1 MEDRDLEKR
10 VWERVAAREGAPREG
25 APREDMEEL
34 LRQAWEL
41 GEEYRAL
48 ARLMG
53 DRGELAG
60 IRREQQEIA
69 RILAGI
75 RALQQ
80 GGGSEKQKRLRR
92 CYHRSRRAMTDYA
105 SRMAAAEVG
114 LAYQYLSELERRHC
128 IEVLKML
135 GSEK

>member
-10 VWERVAAREGAPREG
+10 VWERVAAREG

-53 DRGELAG
+53 DRGELAR

-105 SRMAAAEVG
+105 ARMAAAEVG
-114 LAYQYLSELERRHC
+114 LAYQYLSELERQHC

>member
-10 VWERVAAREGAPREG
+10 VWERVAAREGAPRE
-25 APREDMEEL
+25 DMEEM
-34 LRQAWEL
+34 LRQARE
-41 GEEYRAL
+41 
-48 ARLMG
+48 
-53 DRGELAG
+53 RGELAG

-80 GGGSEKQKRLRR
+80 GGGSERLQRLRR

-105 SRMAAAEVG
+105 ARVATPEVG
-114 LAYQYLSELERRHC
+114 LAYEYLSELERQHC
-128 IEVLKML
+128 LEILRML
-135 GSEK
+135 GSGK

>member
-10 VWERVAAREGAPREG
+10 VWERVAAREGAPRE
-25 APREDMEEL
+25 DMEEL
-34 LRQAWEL
+34 LRQAREL

-60 IRREQQEIA
+60 VRREQQENA

-80 GGGSEKQKRLRR
+80 GGGSEKMQRLRR

-105 SRMAAAEVG
+105 ARMAAAEVG
-114 LAYQYLSELERRHC
+114 LAYQYLSELERQRC

>member
-10 VWERVAAREGAPREG
+10 VWERVAAREGAPRE
-25 APREDMEEL
+25 DMEEL
-34 LRQAWEL
+34 LRQARKL

>member
-10 VWERVAAREGAPREG
+10 VWERVAAREG

-75 RALQQ
+75 RALSQ
-80 GGGSEKQKRLRR
+80 GGGSERLQRLRR

-105 SRMAAAEVG
+105 ARVATPEVG

>member
-10 VWERVAAREGAPREG
+10 VWERVAAREGAPRE
-25 APREDMEEL
+25 DMEEL
-34 LRQAWEL
+34 LRQAREL

-80 GGGSEKQKRLRR
+80 GGGSAKQKRLRR
-92 CYHRSRRAMTDYA
+92 CYYRSRRAMTDYA
-105 SRMAAAEVG
+105 ARMAAAEVG
-114 LAYQYLSELERRHC
+114 LAYQYLSELERQRC

>member
-10 VWERVAAREGAPREG
+10 VWERVAAREGAPRE
-25 APREDMEEL
+25 DMEEL
-34 LRQAWEL
+34 LRQAREL

-60 IRREQQEIA
+60 VRREQQENA

>member
-10 VWERVAAREGAPREG
+10 VWERVAAREGAPRE
-25 APREDMEEL
+25 DMEEL
-34 LRQAWEL
+34 LRQAREL

-105 SRMAAAEVG
+105 ARVATPEVG
-114 LAYQYLSELERRHC
+114 LAYQYLSELERQRC
-128 IEVLKML
+128 LEILRML
-135 GSEK
+135 GSGK

>member
-10 VWERVAAREGAPREG
+10 VWERVAAREGAPRE
-25 APREDMEEL
+25 DMEEL
-34 LRQAWEL
+34 LRQAREL

-60 IRREQQEIA
+60 VRREQQENA

-114 LAYQYLSELERRHC
+114 LAYQYLSELERQRC

>member
-10 VWERVAAREGAPREG
+10 VWERVAAREGAPRE
-25 APREDMEEL
+25 DMEEL
-34 LRQAWEL
+34 LRQAREL

-105 SRMAAAEVG
+105 ARMAAAEVG
-114 LAYQYLSELERRHC
+114 LAYQYLSELERQHC

>member
-10 VWERVAAREGAPREG
+10 VWERVAAREGAPRE
-25 APREDMEEL
+25 DMEEL
-34 LRQAWEL
+34 LRQAREL

-48 ARLMG
+48 TRLMG

-60 IRREQQEIA
+60 IRREQQENA

-92 CYHRSRRAMTDYA
+92 CYHRSRRATTDYA
-105 SRMAAAEVG
+105 ARVATPEVG

>member
-10 VWERVAAREGAPREG
+10 VWERVAAREGAPRE
-25 APREDMEEL
+25 DMEEL
-34 LRQAWEL
+34 LRQAREL

-60 IRREQQEIA
+60 VRREQKENA

>member
-10 VWERVAAREGAPREG
+10 VWERVAAREGAPRE
-25 APREDMEEL
+25 DMEEL
-34 LRQAWEL
+34 LRQAREL

-80 GGGSEKQKRLRR
+80 GGGSEKMQRLRR

-105 SRMAAAEVG
+105 ARMAAAEVG
-114 LAYQYLSELERRHC
+114 LAYQYLSELERQRC

>member
-10 VWERVAAREGAPREG
+10 VWERVAAREGAPRE
-25 APREDMEEL
+25 DMEEL
-34 LRQAWEL
+34 LRQAREL

-60 IRREQQEIA
+60 VRREQQEIG

-80 GGGSEKQKRLRR
+80 GGGSEKLQRLRR

-105 SRMAAAEVG
+105 ARVATPEVG
-114 LAYQYLSELERRHC
+114 LAYQYLSELERQHC

>member
-10 VWERVAAREGAPREG
+10 VWERVAAREGAPRE
-25 APREDMEEL
+25 DMEEL
-34 LRQAWEL
+34 LRQAREL

-80 GGGSEKQKRLRR
+80 GGGSEKMQRLRR

-105 SRMAAAEVG
+105 ARVATPEVG

-128 IEVLKML
+128 TEVLKML

>member
-10 VWERVAAREGAPREG
+10 VWERVAAREGAPRE
-25 APREDMEEL
+25 DMEEL
-34 LRQAWEL
+34 LRQAREL

-105 SRMAAAEVG
+105 ARVATPEVG

>member
-10 VWERVAAREGAPREG
+10 VWERVAAREGAPRE
-25 APREDMEEL
+25 DMEEL
-34 LRQAWEL
+34 LRQAREL

-114 LAYQYLSELERRHC
+114 LAYQYLSELERQHC

>member
-1 MEDRDLEKR
+1 MEKR
-10 VWERVAAREGAPREG
+10 VWERVAAREG

-105 SRMAAAEVG
+105 ARVATPEVG
-114 LAYQYLSELERRHC
+114 LAYQYLSELERQHC

>member
-10 VWERVAAREGAPREG
+10 VWERVAAREG

-48 ARLMG
+48 ARRMG

-92 CYHRSRRAMTDYA
+92 CYHSSRRAMTDYA
-105 SRMAAAEVG
+105 ARVATPEVG

>member
-10 VWERVAAREGAPREG
+10 VWERVAAREG

-48 ARLMG
+48 ARRMG

-60 IRREQQEIA
+60 SRREQQEIA

-75 RALQQ
+75 RALSQ
-80 GGGSEKQKRLRR
+80 GGGSERLQRLRR

-105 SRMAAAEVG
+105 ARVATPEVG
-114 LAYQYLSELERRHC
+114 LAYEYLSELERQHC
-128 IEVLKML
+128 LEILRML
-135 GSEK
+135 GSGK

>member
-10 VWERVAAREGAPREG
+10 VWERVAARDG

-34 LRQAWEL
+34 LRQAREL

-105 SRMAAAEVG
+105 ARVATPEVG
-114 LAYQYLSELERRHC
+114 LAYQYLSELERQRC
-128 IEVLKML
+128 LEILRML
-135 GSEK
+135 GSGK

>member
-10 VWERVAAREGAPREG
+10 VWERVAAREGAPRE
-25 APREDMEEL
+25 DMEEL
-34 LRQAWEL
+34 LRQAREL

-105 SRMAAAEVG
+105 ARVATPEVG
-114 LAYQYLSELERRHC
+114 LAYQYLSELERQRC

>member
-10 VWERVAAREGAPREG
+10 VWERVAAREGAPRE
-25 APREDMEEL
+25 DMEEL
-34 LRQAWEL
+34 LRQAREL

-105 SRMAAAEVG
+105 ARVATPEVG
-114 LAYQYLSELERRHC
+114 LAYQYLSELERQHC

>member
-10 VWERVAAREGAPREG
+10 VWERVAAREGAPWEDVEG
-25 APREDMEEL
+25 L
-34 LRQAWEL
+34 LRQAREL

-80 GGGSEKQKRLRR
+80 GGGSEKLQRLRR

-114 LAYQYLSELERRHC
+114 LAYQHLSELERRHC

>member
-10 VWERVAAREGAPREG
+10 VWERVAAREGAPRE
-25 APREDMEEL
+25 DMEEL
-34 LRQAWEL
+34 LRQAREL

-69 RILAGI
+69 RILAGV

-105 SRMAAAEVG
+105 ARVATPEVG
-114 LAYQYLSELERRHC
+114 LAYQYLSELERQRC
-128 IEVLKML
+128 LEILRML
-135 GSEK
+135 GSGK

>member
-10 VWERVAAREGAPREG
+10 VWERVAAREG

-48 ARLMG
+48 TRLMG

-80 GGGSEKQKRLRR
+80 GGGSERQKRLRR

>member
-10 VWERVAAREGAPREG
+10 VWERVAAREGAPRE
-25 APREDMEEL
+25 DMEEL
-34 LRQAWEL
+34 LRQAREL

-80 GGGSEKQKRLRR
+80 GGGSEKMQRLRR

-105 SRMAAAEVG
+105 ARMAAAEVG

>member
-10 VWERVAAREGAPREG
+10 VWERVAAREG

-48 ARLMG
+48 TRLMG

-105 SRMAAAEVG
+105 ARVATPEVG

>member
-10 VWERVAAREGAPREG
+10 VWERVAAREGAPRE
-25 APREDMEEL
+25 DMEEL
-34 LRQAWEL
+34 LRQAREL

-60 IRREQQEIA
+60 VRREQQENA
-69 RILAGI
+69 RILAVI

>member
-10 VWERVAAREGAPREG
+10 VWERVAAREGAPRE
-25 APREDMEEL
+25 DMEEL
-34 LRQAWEL
+34 LRQAREL
-41 GEEYRAL
+41 GEESRAL

-105 SRMAAAEVG
+105 ARVATPEVG
-114 LAYQYLSELERRHC
+114 LAYQYLSELERQHC
-128 IEVLKML
+128 LEILRML
-135 GSEK
+135 GSGK

>member
-10 VWERVAAREGAPREG
+10 VWERVAAREGAPRE
-25 APREDMEEL
+25 DMEEL
-34 LRQAWEL
+34 LRQAREL

-75 RALQQ
+75 RALSQ
-80 GGGSEKQKRLRR
+80 GGGSERLQRLRR
-92 CYHRSRRAMTDYA
+92 CFHRSRRAMTDYA
-105 SRMAAAEVG
+105 ARVATPEVG

>member
-10 VWERVAAREGAPREG
+10 VWERVAAREGAPRE
-25 APREDMEEL
+25 DMEEL
-34 LRQAWEL
+34 LRQAREL

-80 GGGSEKQKRLRR
+80 GGGSERLQRLRR

-105 SRMAAAEVG
+105 ARVATPEVG

>member
-10 VWERVAAREGAPREG
+10 VWERVAAREGAPRE
-25 APREDMEEL
+25 DMEEL
-34 LRQAWEL
+34 LRQAREL

-114 LAYQYLSELERRHC
+114 LAYQYLSKLERRHC

>member
-10 VWERVAAREGAPREG
+10 VWERVAAREGAPRE
-25 APREDMEEL
+25 DMEEL
-34 LRQAWEL
+34 LRQAREL

-80 GGGSEKQKRLRR
+80 GGGSEKLQRLRR

-105 SRMAAAEVG
+105 ARVATPEVG
-114 LAYQYLSELERRHC
+114 LAYQYLSELERQRC